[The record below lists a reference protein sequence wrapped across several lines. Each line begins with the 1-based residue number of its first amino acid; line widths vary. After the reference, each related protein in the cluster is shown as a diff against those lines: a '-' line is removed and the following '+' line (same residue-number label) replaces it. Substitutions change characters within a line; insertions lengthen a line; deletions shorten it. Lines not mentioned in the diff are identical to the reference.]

1 MGIEDACETEAE
13 AIDTPSDS
21 HGFYRRF
28 LSNQVSIWKFHEISR
43 TGFDVL
49 AGNGYTAVMAQSRKS
64 SLPNGSDVRK
74 VLSNKDFEPDC
85 MAAFD
90 ALRGALIEL
99 YSSVGADPVTP
110 QDVARRFRV
119 NKTLTWNLSK
129 VMSSNDPIATLPN
142 VPGASAMKSILQA
155 LQRHGASAEAVE
167 RVRAAA
173 ENLDKMIELHIGDRA
188 TLELIVDGMGR
199 GREDHLELSRKLAF
213 RGNSGLWGVQ
223 ARTRLMTVF
232 LAPNADDPDRIDM
245 AIVRGYIGLRRLRTD
260 VRWPIFQVRG
270 WGDEKDTMTADR
282 WRALDPASDG
292 GEGLPLLRRFST
304 VSPTDVEEVRTARG
318 MDYMLAPGPIG
329 NIGAVDC
336 YISDYMRSAAGKYR
350 TDEDTTGE
358 FGATISAP
366 TERLVFD
373 LIVHEDLEFALTPE
387 VRAFSGVFMDRSE
400 EAVPEGLLPIPM
412 PQSVSALPGRPP
424 VVATASVPGYPNI
437 VSFVQERMGWAAE
450 SFRGCRLEL
459 SYPPLGSTI
468 LLRFKLPVA
477 PIASAAR

>member
-1 MGIEDACETEAE
+1 
-13 AIDTPSDS
+13 
-21 HGFYRRF
+21 
-28 LSNQVSIWKFHEISR
+28 
-43 TGFDVL
+43 
-49 AGNGYTAVMAQSRKS
+49 MAQSKRPIQ
-64 SLPNGSDVRK
+64 PNGSTVHK

-85 MAAFD
+85 VAAFD

-129 VMSSNDPIATLPN
+129 VMSSNDPISTLPN
-142 VPGASAMKSILQA
+142 VPGASAMRSILQA
-155 LQRHGASAEAVE
+155 LQRHGASPDAIE
-167 RVRAAA
+167 RVRVAA

-199 GREDHLELSRKLAF
+199 GRDDHLELSRKLAF

-232 LAPNADDPDRIDM
+232 LAPNIDDPDRIDM
-245 AIVRGYIGLRRLRTD
+245 AIIRGYIGLRRLRSN

-270 WGDEKDTMTADR
+270 WGNKDDAMTAGR
-282 WRALDPASDG
+282 WQPLEPAGSGSD
-292 GEGLPLLRRFST
+292 GLPLLQRFST
-304 VSPTDVEEVRTARG
+304 VSATDVEEVRTARG
-318 MDYMLAPGPIG
+318 IDYMLAPGPIG

-350 TDEDTTGE
+350 TEEDTTGE

-366 TERLVFD
+366 TERLIFD
-373 LIVHEDLEFALTPE
+373 LIAHEDLDFVLTPE
-387 VRAFSGVFMDRSE
+387 VRAFSGIFMDRSE

-412 PQSVSALPGRPP
+412 PQTVSALPGRPP

-437 VSFVQERMGWAAE
+437 VSFVQERMGWSAE

-477 PIASAAR
+477 PVAAAVR